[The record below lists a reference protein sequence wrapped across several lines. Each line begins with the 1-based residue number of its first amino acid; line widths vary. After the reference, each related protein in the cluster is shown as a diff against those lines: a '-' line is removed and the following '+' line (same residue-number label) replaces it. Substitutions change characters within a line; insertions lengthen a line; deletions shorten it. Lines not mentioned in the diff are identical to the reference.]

1 MTKVQAIKCLR
12 DLGWTQIVSDT
23 LYRSCVWASLAA
35 VLHLAVAATSPEGQR
50 GLFNPRDLLA
60 EASVR
65 ERDKQ

>member
-1 MTKVQAIKCLR
+1 MGVWHGYLR

-23 LYRSCVWASLAA
+23 LYRSCVW
-35 VLHLAVAATSPEGQR
+35 ATSPEGQR